1 MKKAKS
7 SNSDDMRSEYSRS
20 DFKRLERGKFYRK
33 VMARSNVV
41 LLKPEV
47 AKAFPN
53 SAIVNSTLSN
63 LLELAKGSS
72 RLRSRSTRTR
82 KNRLR
87 RLIGSL
93 V

>member
-7 SNSDDMRSEYSRS
+7 SNSDDMRSEYRRS
-20 DFKRLERGKFYRK
+20 DFKKLERGKFYRK

-41 LLKPEV
+41 VLKPEV

-53 SAIVNSTLSN
+53 SVIVNSTLSN

-82 KNRLR
+82 GKTARA
-87 RLIGSL
+87 G
-93 V
+93 